1 VDARPEAKGVGQI
14 TAGKTMAR
22 VLAHRVW
29 ADQRRGWRYTN
40 PNLEELGLLRAEYLA
55 LDDLAMDAAAFAGAP
70 SALRDAPPDIRK
82 RALTILLDVMRR
94 GLAVTT
100 EVLNP
105 ATIDE
110 IGAAKARSTLVLAV
124 NPASWLLVVTSS
136 EHLASEPQSMQF
148 RYNNR
153 GNADIFGTAI
163 KGC

>member
-1 VDARPEAKGVGQI
+1 MDARPEAKGVGQI

-110 IGAAKARSTLVLAV
+110 IGAASRQALREPWTLAQMCLPLVRPCSHSQVRRPALLWFSPSTPQVGC
-124 NPASWLLVVTSS
+124 SS
-136 EHLASEPQSMQF
+136 
-148 RYNNR
+148 
-153 GNADIFGTAI
+153 
-163 KGC
+163 